1 MADEEAPGKV
11 PQAALYTGRA
21 VPTCRFREVTADNVA
36 EALADALGAFW
47 ANRSQADYLWRYYR
61 GDQPVLSRI
70 KEIRPE
76 ICNRVVENHAQ
87 EITVFQVGYQLAEPV
102 QYVSQPGDEDDDCLD
117 SAKRIKRL
125 NMLMEADEKESDDR
139 DLFEW
144 MAVCGIGFRYV
155 TNSGDEEVPFASYV
169 LDPRSTFV
177 VRSREYH
184 REPLM
189 GVMVCLDEQDREF
202 YNVWTSNR
210 YFKVEGMQVTE
221 ESVNPLGV
229 CIVEYELNSARMG
242 AFEPVLPLL
251 DAINVLESNR
261 LDGTEQS
268 VQSLMKFIN
277 CDIDEAGFAKML
289 ELGAVKVRST
299 DGAQGDVDFIVND
312 LDQTQ
317 TQVSK
322 EDMYRAMANIAGM
335 PNLYGSSGS
344 TSDTGTA
351 VLLRD
356 GWTLAESHAKG
367 YEKKWKQSERRFLAL
382 VLKVCDMAEGIDL
395 GLKASD
401 VALSFNRRNYESGLV
416 RAQML
421 TTMLSMDQIDP
432 KLAFQS
438 CGLFTDPEAAYLMSK
453 AHFEQREQAKMD
465 KALEIAGVQKAQN
478 QIDAANGGGDGS
490 NDYNDKVRLDAAID
504 RQTKQSAA
512 KGA

>member
-1 MADEEAPGKV
+1 MADEQSAPGKV
-11 PQAALYTGRA
+11 PQTALYTGRA
-21 VPTCRFREVTADNVA
+21 VPTCRFREVDENNVV
-36 EALADALGAFW
+36 EALADALSAFW
-47 ANRSQADYLWRYYR
+47 ANRSQADYLWRYYK
-61 GDQPVLSRI
+61 GDQPVLKRI

-87 EITVFQVGYQLAEPV
+87 EIAVFKVGYQLAEPV
-102 QYVSQPGDEDDDCLD
+102 QYVSQPGDEDDDCLE
-117 SAKRIKRL
+117 SAKRVKRL
-125 NMLMEADEKESDDR
+125 NMLMDADEKDSDDR

-144 MAVCGIGFRYV
+144 MVVCGIGFRYV
-155 TNSGDEEVPFASYV
+155 TNSEEGADAPFSSYI

-177 VRSREYH
+177 VKSREYH

-189 GVMVCLDEQDREF
+189 GVMVCLDEDNTEF
-202 YNVWTSNR
+202 YNVWTKNK
-210 YFKVEGMQVTE
+210 YFKVEAGKVTE
-221 ESVNPLGV
+221 SKANPLGV

-251 DAINVLESNR
+251 DAINVIESNR
-261 LDGTEQS
+261 IDGTEQS
-268 VQSLMKFIN
+268 VQSLMKFVN
-277 CDIDEAGFAKML
+277 CDISETDFAKML
-289 ELGAVKVRST
+289 ELGAVKVRSI

-312 LDQTQ
+312 LDQSQ

-322 EDMYRAMANIAGM
+322 EDLYRAMANIAGM

-351 VLLRD
+351 VMLRD

-367 YEKKWKQSERRFLAL
+367 YEKKWRQAERRFLKL
-382 VLKVCDMAEGIDL
+382 VLKICDLAKDVDL
-395 GLKASD
+395 GLEAKD
-401 VALSFNRRNYESGLV
+401 VSLSFNRRNYESGLV

-421 TTMLSMDQIDP
+421 TTMLATDQIDP

-453 AHFEQREQAKMD
+453 AHFEQREQVKMD
-465 KALEIAGVQKAQN
+465 KALEIAGAQKAQN
-478 QIDAANGGGDGS
+478 QIDEANDGS

-504 RQTKQSAA
+504 RQTKQSTS
-512 KGA
+512 KGV

>member
-1 MADEEAPGKV
+1 MADKEPDGKTA
-11 PQAALYTGRA
+11 QTAAFTGRDN
-21 VPTCRFREVTADNVA
+21 VWCRFREVTEENVAQAVA
-36 EALADALGAFW
+36 EALPFFQKNMA
-47 ANRSQADYLWRYYR
+47 QIDYLWRYYE
-61 GDQPVLSRI
+61 GDQPILRRI

-87 EITVFQVGYQLAEPV
+87 EITVFKVGYQLAEPV
-102 QYVSQPGDEDDDCLD
+102 QYVSRPGDEDDDCMG

-125 NMLMEADEKESDDR
+125 NTLMEADEKESDDR

-155 TNSGDEEVPFASYV
+155 TTPDEGEDCAAPFASYV
-169 LDPRSTFV
+169 LDPRTTFV
-177 VRSREYH
+177 AKSREYH
-184 REPLM
+184 HRPLM
-189 GVMVCLDEQDREF
+189 AVMVCLDEDDREF
-202 YNVWTSNR
+202 YNVWTDR
-210 YFKVEGMQVTE
+210 EYFRVQAGQVVE
-221 ESVNPLGV
+221 SKDNPLGV

-251 DAINVLESNR
+251 DAVNVLESNR
-261 LDGTEQS
+261 IDGDEQT

-277 CDIDEAGFAKML
+277 CDITEVEFAKML
-289 ELGAVKVRST
+289 ELGAVKVRSV
-299 DGAQGDVDFIVND
+299 DGAQGDVDFITNE
-312 LDQTQ
+312 LDQSQ
-317 TQVSK
+317 TQVCK
-322 EDMYRAMANIAGM
+322 EDLYRAIANIAGM

-367 YEKKWKQSERRFLAL
+367 YEKKWKQAERRFLNL
-382 VLKVCDMAEGIDL
+382 VLRVCDMAKGVEL
-395 GLKASD
+395 GLETTD
-401 VALSFNRRNYESGLV
+401 IALSFNRRNYESGLV

-421 TTMLSMDQIDP
+421 TTMLSTDQIDP

-453 AHFEQREQAKMD
+453 AHFARREQVKMD
-465 KALEIAGVQKAQN
+465 KALEIAGAQKAEN
-478 QIDAANGGGDGS
+478 EVEAANDGS
-490 NDYNDKVRLDAAID
+490 NEYNDKVRLDAAID

-512 KGA
+512 RG